1 MFQYS
6 PLKINLSA
14 REGEFTSESQY
25 SAVKHFS
32 NSRRQEQRVS
42 LATHQFPFL
51 PTTTVSM
58 QQTRSWALGTDPYD
72 LRSQQF
78 SAGISASRG
87 NSSMS
92 MSTSLSKMND
102 VYANTREQYYSV
114 MFQGAQELNDFHKI
128 DVSSE
133 YYRYV
138 GFSSLAGSALY
149 TGTLNSQFGVST
161 NVTGNASS
169 GTSYSSTSL
178 GVGQLVQFVQD
189 ENFRYN
195 ANYSIKTS
203 QEVYDNNGIKSPY
216 ASSDWNTGVGASH
229 GRSIGFA
236 SISNSIS
243 GSFSAQSSIAHR
255 RVFGGN
261 FSNSIKSVVG
271 RWTMSANHGISGDV
285 VLDKAKRYH
294 IGNQARLTIDG
305 SLFGKF
311 NSHTNANFRNE
322 HFYGAVTSFNTRKQ
336 LHVQQTLRTSLYY
349 YIPLTISL
357 GGSSSWM
364 FVKNIGTTY
373 GWNVNITSSSFFLNG
388 LTANYRYRR
397 AFDPYYIR
405 HAIEQNAEFT
415 YRFRALAFQLRLRS
429 FQLTERRREIWL
441 SVRRP
446 F

>member
-1 MFQYS
+1 MSRSKSYAQFKYFGGELKFESQYQDVLNGDRYSTSFRRNPMFAINTAGDIFSPRLFYFTARTTVNGNYSNSRNGDNFYNIKQYFWDYYNVDVAMFQYS

-138 GFSSLAGSALY
+138 CFSSLAGSALY

-236 SISNSIS
+236 SISNSI
-243 GSFSAQSSIAHR
+243 
-255 RVFGGN
+255 
-261 FSNSIKSVVG
+261 
-271 RWTMSANHGISGDV
+271 
-285 VLDKAKRYH
+285 
-294 IGNQARLTIDG
+294 
-305 SLFGKF
+305 
-311 NSHTNANFRNE
+311 
-322 HFYGAVTSFNTRKQ
+322 
-336 LHVQQTLRTSLYY
+336 
-349 YIPLTISL
+349 
-357 GGSSSWM
+357 
-364 FVKNIGTTY
+364 
-373 GWNVNITSSSFFLNG
+373 
-388 LTANYRYRR
+388 
-397 AFDPYYIR
+397 
-405 HAIEQNAEFT
+405 
-415 YRFRALAFQLRLRS
+415 
-429 FQLTERRREIWL
+429 
-441 SVRRP
+441 
-446 F
+446 